1 MARYIKANPLVAQYL
16 QLEDERNKVSDGNYL
31 FWQNDML
38 KFGPLTQLNDILVK
52 IGGIALMPHE
62 ARSEQ
67 DGTICRPLPRATD
80 ARFQQPIKDNVN
92 DAIVGDDTNTE
103 QGADGES
110 ENTESTNTDQGADDE
125 GENTESTEHGSDGE
139 GENTKS
145 TNTEQGA
152 DGEGEKTESTDNGGN
167 SNEGQ
172 ANEENA
178 ESDQQPE
185 ASESEQTESETE
197 K

>member
-31 FWQNDML
+31 LWQNDML

-92 DAIVGDDTNTE
+92 DAIVG
-103 QGADGES
+103 GS
-110 ENTESTNTDQGADDE
+110 P
-125 GENTESTEHGSDGE
+125 ESTEHGEDGE
-139 GENTKS
+139 GEN
-145 TNTEQGA
+145 
-152 DGEGEKTESTDNGGN
+152 TESTDNGGN

-172 ANEENA
+172 ANEENV
-178 ESDQQPE
+178 EGGQPSE
-185 ASESEQTESETE
+185 TSESEQTESETQKVSNYE
-197 K
+197 QSEYNQND

>member
-31 FWQNDML
+31 LWQNDML
-38 KFGPLTQLNDILVK
+38 KFGPLTQLSDILVK

-92 DAIVGDDTNTE
+92 DAIVGGKPEGTE
-103 QGADGES
+103 HGS
-110 ENTESTNTDQGADDE
+110 DDE
-125 GENTESTEHGSDGE
+125 GENTEST
-139 GENTKS
+139 
-145 TNTEQGA
+145 
-152 DGEGEKTESTDNGGN
+152 DNGGN
-167 SNEGQ
+167 INEGQ
-172 ANEENA
+172 ANEENV
-178 ESDQQPE
+178 EGIQPSE
-185 ASESEQTESETE
+185 TSESEPTESETKKVSNYE
-197 K
+197 QGEYNQND

>member
-1 MARYIKANPLVAQYL
+1 MARYIKANPLVARYL
-16 QLEDERNKVSDGNYL
+16 QLENDRNMVSDGNYL

-67 DGTICRPLPRATD
+67 DGTICRPLPMATD
-80 ARFQQPIKDNVN
+80 ARFQQPIKANVN
-92 DAIVGDDTNTE
+92 DAIVGGN
-103 QGADGES
+103 
-110 ENTESTNTDQGADDE
+110 
-125 GENTESTEHGSDGE
+125 
-139 GENTKS
+139 

-152 DGEGEKTESTDNGGN
+152 DGEGENTESTDNGGN
-167 SNEGQ
+167 SNEGNSNEGL

-178 ESDQQPE
+178 EGDQQPE
-185 ASESEQTESETE
+185 ASESEKTESKT
-197 K
+197 KK

>member
-1 MARYIKANPLVAQYL
+1 MARYIKANPLVARYL
-16 QLEDERNKVSDGNYL
+16 QLENDRNIVSDGNYL

-67 DGTICRPLPRATD
+67 DGTICRPLPTATD
-80 ARFQQPIKDNVN
+80 ARFQQPIKANVN
-92 DAIVGDDTNTE
+92 DAIVGDN
-103 QGADGES
+103 
-110 ENTESTNTDQGADDE
+110 
-125 GENTESTEHGSDGE
+125 
-139 GENTKS
+139 

-152 DGEGEKTESTDNGGN
+152 DGEGENSENSESTDNGGN
-167 SNEGQ
+167 GDEGQ

-178 ESDQQPE
+178 EGDQQPE
-185 ASESEQTESETE
+185 ASESEQTESET
-197 K
+197 KK

>member
-31 FWQNDML
+31 LWQNDML

-92 DAIVGDDTNTE
+92 DAIVGGNP
-103 QGADGES
+103 
-110 ENTESTNTDQGADDE
+110 ESTEHGSDDE
-125 GENTESTEHGSDGE
+125 GENTEST
-139 GENTKS
+139 
-145 TNTEQGA
+145 
-152 DGEGEKTESTDNGGN
+152 DNGGN
-167 SNEGQ
+167 INEGQ
-172 ANEENA
+172 ANEENVDD
-178 ESDQQPE
+178 DQPSE
-185 ASESEQTESETE
+185 TSESEQTESENQKVSNYE
-197 K
+197 QREYNPND

>member
-31 FWQNDML
+31 LWQNDML

-92 DAIVGDDTNTE
+92 DAIVGGNSESTE
-103 QGADGES
+103 QGE
-110 ENTESTNTDQGADDE
+110 
-125 GENTESTEHGSDGE
+125 DGE
-139 GENTKS
+139 GEN
-145 TNTEQGA
+145 
-152 DGEGEKTESTDNGGN
+152 TESTDNGGN

-172 ANEENA
+172 ANEENV
-178 ESDQQPE
+178 EGGQPSE
-185 ASESEQTESETE
+185 TSESEQTESETQKVSNYE
-197 K
+197 QSEYNQND

>member
-80 ARFQQPIKDNVN
+80 ARFQQPIKANVD
-92 DAIVGDDTNTE
+92 DAIVGDKTNTE
-103 QGADGES
+103 QGADGDS
-110 ENTESTNTDQGADDE
+110 EN
-125 GENTESTEHGSDGE
+125 
-139 GENTKS
+139 
-145 TNTEQGA
+145 
-152 DGEGEKTESTDNGGN
+152 TESTDNGGN
-167 SNEGQ
+167 SNKGQ
-172 ANEENA
+172 ANEENV
-178 ESDQQPE
+178 EGNQP
-185 ASESEQTESETE
+185 SETLENEQTESETQKVSNYE
-197 K
+197 QSEYNPND

>member
-1 MARYIKANPLVAQYL
+1 MARYIKANPLVARYL
-16 QLEDERNKVSDGNYL
+16 QLENDRNMVSDGNYL

-67 DGTICRPLPRATD
+67 DGTICRPLPMATD
-80 ARFQQPIKDNVN
+80 ARFQQPIKANVN
-92 DAIVGDDTNTE
+92 DAIVGDN
-103 QGADGES
+103 
-110 ENTESTNTDQGADDE
+110 
-125 GENTESTEHGSDGE
+125 
-139 GENTKS
+139 

-152 DGEGEKTESTDNGGN
+152 DGEGENTESTDNGGN

-178 ESDQQPE
+178 EGDQQPEASESEQQPE
-185 ASESEQTESETE
+185 ASESEQTESKT
-197 K
+197 KK

>member
-31 FWQNDML
+31 LWQNDML

-92 DAIVGDDTNTE
+92 DAVVG
-103 QGADGES
+103 GKP
-110 ENTESTNTDQGADDE
+110 ESTEHGSDDE
-125 GENTESTEHGSDGE
+125 GENTEST
-139 GENTKS
+139 
-145 TNTEQGA
+145 
-152 DGEGEKTESTDNGGN
+152 DNGGN
-167 SNEGQ
+167 INEGQ
-172 ANEENA
+172 ANEENV
-178 ESDQQPE
+178 EGDQPSE
-185 ASESEQTESETE
+185 TSESEQTESETQKVSNYE
-197 K
+197 QSEYNQND

>member
-1 MARYIKANPLVAQYL
+1 MARYIKANPLVARYL
-16 QLEDERNKVSDGNYL
+16 QLENDRNMVSDGNYL

-67 DGTICRPLPRATD
+67 DGTICRPLPMATD
-80 ARFQQPIKDNVN
+80 ARFQQPIKANVN
-92 DAIVGDDTNTE
+92 DTIVGDDT
-103 QGADGES
+103 D
-110 ENTESTNTDQGADDE
+110 
-125 GENTESTEHGSDGE
+125 
-139 GENTKS
+139 
-145 TNTEQGA
+145 TEQGA
-152 DGEGEKTESTDNGGN
+152 DGEGENTESTDNGGN

-178 ESDQQPE
+178 EGGQQSE
-185 ASESEQTESETE
+185 ASEREQTESETKKVRNYE
-197 K
+197 QSEYNQND

>member
-31 FWQNDML
+31 LWQNDML

-92 DAIVGDDTNTE
+92 DAIVGGNSESTE
-103 QGADGES
+103 QGE
-110 ENTESTNTDQGADDE
+110 
-125 GENTESTEHGSDGE
+125 DGE
-139 GENTKS
+139 GEN
-145 TNTEQGA
+145 
-152 DGEGEKTESTDNGGN
+152 TESTDNGGN

-172 ANEENA
+172 ANEENV
-178 ESDQQPE
+178 EGGQPSE
-185 ASESEQTESETE
+185 TSESEQTESETQKVSNYE
-197 K
+197 QSEYNPND

>member
-1 MARYIKANPLVAQYL
+1 MARYIKANPLVARYL
-16 QLEDERNKVSDGNYL
+16 QLENDRNMVSDGNYL

-67 DGTICRPLPRATD
+67 DGTICRPLPMATD
-80 ARFQQPIKDNVN
+80 ARFQQPIKANVN
-92 DAIVGDDTNTE
+92 DAIVGGN
-103 QGADGES
+103 
-110 ENTESTNTDQGADDE
+110 
-125 GENTESTEHGSDGE
+125 
-139 GENTKS
+139 

-152 DGEGEKTESTDNGGN
+152 DGEGENTESTDNGGNSNEGENTESTDNGGN

-178 ESDQQPE
+178 EGDQQPE
-185 ASESEQTESETE
+185 ASESEQTESKT
-197 K
+197 KK

>member
-31 FWQNDML
+31 LWQNDML

-92 DAIVGDDTNTE
+92 DAIVG
-103 QGADGES
+103 GKP
-110 ENTESTNTDQGADDE
+110 ESTEHGSDDE
-125 GENTESTEHGSDGE
+125 GENTE
-139 GENTKS
+139 N
-145 TNTEQGA
+145 
-152 DGEGEKTESTDNGGN
+152 TDNGGN
-167 SNEGQ
+167 INEGQ
-172 ANEENA
+172 ANEENV
-178 ESDQQPE
+178 EGDQPSE
-185 ASESEQTESETE
+185 TSESEQTESETQKVSNYE
-197 K
+197 QSEYNQND

>member
-1 MARYIKANPLVAQYL
+1 MARYIKANPLVARYL
-16 QLEDERNKVSDGNYL
+16 QLENERNTVSDGNYL

-67 DGTICRPLPRATD
+67 DGTICRPLPIATD
-80 ARFQQPIKDNVN
+80 ARFQEPIKANVN
-92 DAIVGDDTNTE
+92 DAIVGDNTNTE
-103 QGADGES
+103 QGEDGES
-110 ENTESTNTDQGADDE
+110 ENTEST
-125 GENTESTEHGSDGE
+125 
-139 GENTKS
+139 
-145 TNTEQGA
+145 
-152 DGEGEKTESTDNGGN
+152 DNGGN
-167 SNEGQ
+167 SNEGQANEGQ

-185 ASESEQTESETE
+185 ASESEQTESET
-197 K
+197 KK

>member
-31 FWQNDML
+31 LWQNDML

-92 DAIVGDDTNTE
+92 DAIVGSNPESTE
-103 QGADGES
+103 QGS
-110 ENTESTNTDQGADDE
+110 DDE
-125 GENTESTEHGSDGE
+125 GENTEST
-139 GENTKS
+139 
-145 TNTEQGA
+145 
-152 DGEGEKTESTDNGGN
+152 DNGGN
-167 SNEGQ
+167 INDGQ
-172 ANEENA
+172 ANEENVDC
-178 ESDQQPE
+178 DQPSE
-185 ASESEQTESETE
+185 TSESEQIESETQKVSNYE
-197 K
+197 QSEYNQND

>member
-1 MARYIKANPLVAQYL
+1 MARYIKANPLVARYL
-16 QLEDERNKVSDGNYL
+16 QLENDRNMVSDGNYL

-67 DGTICRPLPRATD
+67 DGTICRPLPMATD
-80 ARFQQPIKDNVN
+80 ARFQQPIKANVN
-92 DAIVGDDTNTE
+92 DAIVGGN
-103 QGADGES
+103 
-110 ENTESTNTDQGADDE
+110 
-125 GENTESTEHGSDGE
+125 
-139 GENTKS
+139 

-152 DGEGEKTESTDNGGN
+152 DGEGENTESTDNGGNSNEGN

-178 ESDQQPE
+178 EGDQQPE
-185 ASESEQTESETE
+185 ASESEKTESKT
-197 K
+197 KK

>member
-1 MARYIKANPLVAQYL
+1 MARYIKANPLVARYL
-16 QLEDERNKVSDGNYL
+16 QLENDRNMVSDGNYL

-38 KFGPLTQLNDILVK
+38 KFGPLTQLNDILVN

-92 DAIVGDDTNTE
+92 DAIVG
-103 QGADGES
+103 GS
-110 ENTESTNTDQGADDE
+110 P
-125 GENTESTEHGSDGE
+125 ESTEHGEDGE
-139 GENTKS
+139 GEN
-145 TNTEQGA
+145 
-152 DGEGEKTESTDNGGN
+152 TESTDNGGN
-167 SNEGQ
+167 SNEVQ

-178 ESDQQPE
+178 EGDQQLE
-185 ASESEQTESETE
+185 ASESEQTESET
-197 K
+197 KK

>member
-1 MARYIKANPLVAQYL
+1 MARYIKANPLVARYL
-16 QLEDERNKVSDGNYL
+16 QLENDRNTVSDGNYL

-103 QGADGES
+103 QGADGE
-110 ENTESTNTDQGADDE
+110 
-125 GENTESTEHGSDGE
+125 GEN
-139 GENTKS
+139 
-145 TNTEQGA
+145 
-152 DGEGEKTESTDNGGN
+152 TESTDNGGN

-172 ANEENA
+172 ANEENV
-178 ESDQQPE
+178 DGGQPSE
-185 ASESEQTESETE
+185 TSESEQTESETQKVSNYE
-197 K
+197 QSEYNQND

>member
-1 MARYIKANPLVAQYL
+1 MARYIKANPLVARYL
-16 QLEDERNKVSDGNYL
+16 QLENERNTVSDGNYL

-67 DGTICRPLPRATD
+67 NGTICRPLPMAAD
-80 ARFQQPIKDNVN
+80 ARFQQPIRTNVN
-92 DAIVGDDTNTE
+92 DAIVDGNTNTE
-103 QGADGES
+103 QDADG
-110 ENTESTNTDQGADDE
+110 G
-125 GENTESTEHGSDGE
+125 GEN
-139 GENTKS
+139 
-145 TNTEQGA
+145 
-152 DGEGEKTESTDNGGN
+152 TESTDNGGN

-178 ESDQQPE
+178 EGGQQPE

>member
-1 MARYIKANPLVAQYL
+1 MARYIKANPLVARYL
-16 QLEDERNKVSDGNYL
+16 QLENDRNMVSDGNYL

-67 DGTICRPLPRATD
+67 DGTICRPLPMATD
-80 ARFQQPIKDNVN
+80 ARFQQPIKANVN
-92 DAIVGDDTNTE
+92 DAIVG
-103 QGADGES
+103 
-110 ENTESTNTDQGADDE
+110 
-125 GENTESTEHGSDGE
+125 
-139 GENTKS
+139 S

-152 DGEGEKTESTDNGGN
+152 NGEGENNENTENPNNGNGG
-167 SNEGQ
+167 EGQ
-172 ANEENA
+172 ADE

-185 ASESEQTESETE
+185 ASESEKTESKT
-197 K
+197 KK

>member
-1 MARYIKANPLVAQYL
+1 MARYIKANPLVARYL
-16 QLEDERNKVSDGNYL
+16 QLGNDRNRVSDGNYL

-67 DGTICRPLPRATD
+67 DGTICRPLPMAAD
-80 ARFQQPIKDNVN
+80 ARFQQPIKANVN
-92 DAIVGDDTNTE
+92 DAIV
-103 QGADGES
+103 
-110 ENTESTNTDQGADDE
+110 
-125 GENTESTEHGSDGE
+125 
-139 GENTKS
+139 
-145 TNTEQGA
+145 
-152 DGEGEKTESTDNGGN
+152 GGN

-178 ESDQQPE
+178 EGAQQPE
-185 ASESEQTESETE
+185 ASESEQTESET
-197 K
+197 KK

>member
-1 MARYIKANPLVAQYL
+1 MARYIKANPLVARYL
-16 QLEDERNKVSDGNYL
+16 QLENDRNMVSDGNYL

-67 DGTICRPLPRATD
+67 DGTICRPLPMATD
-80 ARFQQPIKDNVN
+80 ARFQQPIKANVN
-92 DAIVGDDTNTE
+92 DAIVGDNTNTE
-103 QGADGES
+103 QGADGK
-110 ENTESTNTDQGADDE
+110 
-125 GENTESTEHGSDGE
+125 GEN
-139 GENTKS
+139 
-145 TNTEQGA
+145 
-152 DGEGEKTESTDNGGN
+152 TESTDNGGN

-178 ESDQQPE
+178 EGDQQPE
-185 ASESEQTESETE
+185 ASESEQTERNQKVRNYEQSEYNPND
-197 K
+197 

>member
-1 MARYIKANPLVAQYL
+1 MARYIKANPLVARYL
-16 QLEDERNKVSDGNYL
+16 QLENDRNMVSDGNYL

-67 DGTICRPLPRATD
+67 DGTICRPLPMATD
-80 ARFQQPIKDNVN
+80 ARFQQPIKANVN
-92 DAIVGDDTNTE
+92 DAIVGGN
-103 QGADGES
+103 
-110 ENTESTNTDQGADDE
+110 
-125 GENTESTEHGSDGE
+125 
-139 GENTKS
+139 

-152 DGEGEKTESTDNGGN
+152 DGEGENTESTDNDGNSNEGN

-178 ESDQQPE
+178 EGDQQPE
-185 ASESEQTESETE
+185 ASESEKTESKT
-197 K
+197 KK